1 MSTWHE
7 NPYLKDRF
15 HPEYPDDIQVLIHDG
30 GPRMSDHTPE
40 LVWVRVV
47 RENPDHFVGILLNRP
62 ENIVSVK
69 QGDEIIFIAIE
80 HSPHPVLVTSKYLAE
95 RKDWSVEPCNK
106 CGFAEL
112 FDAPSD
118 LIRKIFPTVP
128 EGSDPM
134 AFTSFC
140 AFCGGVQIVANNDFN
155 DLDDLDQ
162 SDEKKWWQFWK

>member
-7 NPYLKDRF
+7 NPYLKNRF

-30 GPRMSDHTPE
+30 GPRLSDHTPE

-62 ENIVSVK
+62 ENITSVK
-69 QGDEIIFIAIE
+69 QGDEIRFIAVAD
-80 HSPHPVLVTSKYLAE
+80 SPHPLLVTSKYLSE
-95 RKDWSVEPCNK
+95 RQNWTVEPCNK

-118 LIRKIFPTVP
+118 LIHKIFPTAQ
-128 EGSDPM
+128 ESGEPM
-134 AFTSFC
+134 AFTTFC
-140 AFCGGVQIVANNDFN
+140 IFCGGVQIVAQN
-155 DLDDLDQ
+155 DLDDLDINEPVV
-162 SDEKKWWQFWK
+162 EKKWWQFWK